1 MHTNIYNIYSGGFM
15 LIRTP
20 SGEYDFID
28 FRESSPAAS
37 SEDMYILNGTLSQ
50 VGGLAVSI
58 P

>member
-1 MHTNIYNIYSGGFM
+1 M

-37 SEDMYILNGTLSQ
+37 NEDMYTLNGTLSQ